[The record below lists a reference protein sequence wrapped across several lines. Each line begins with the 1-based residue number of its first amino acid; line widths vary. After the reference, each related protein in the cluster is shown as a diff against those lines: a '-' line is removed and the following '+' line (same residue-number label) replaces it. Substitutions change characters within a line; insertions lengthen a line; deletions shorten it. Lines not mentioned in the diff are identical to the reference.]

1 MIEEKATDLKS
12 VHLVLNPKPL
22 EAGSKFYVDVSGVR
36 SNIKVTQKF
45 IMMFQDC
52 IELQGE
58 YLRLLMAGHKSC
70 GKSTEISIIKKELQ
84 DKFFILDINDIE
96 KSQGEITD
104 YADLIYFIAEE
115 LVRKCFEDENMSRRI
130 KNQVENLKNL
140 LAKKIFT
147 TELLESVSSFHA
159 DASFEA
165 DTETEINLP
174 FKKLLSFFA
183 QLRAKTSFE
192 KETKDKVIKEIK
204 NTLSNFMQ
212 LLGDLILSVQEYE
225 RQKGKHFLLIIDGLD
240 KVDKNVA
247 ESIFLSPDSPIKN
260 MRCHM
265 LLTFPLYL
273 CHSCKC
279 NQATESFSDISYL
292 SMIKVHKQDGTDH
305 DGITI
310 LKNVLEERMDL
321 GLFEPN
327 ELNEP
332 NAVCLFA
339 IRKCGGILRDLF
351 KMIADASLQAR
362 LEGNNKISMEN
373 MKTAY
378 NELKNAYERSCV
390 ISDFPVFKKIND
402 DPKKQLILP
411 ENENDS
417 RLMDLFQRGLLIEYS
432 GDDGGRWCDVHP
444 AVKDILSTC
453 TI

>member
-115 LVRKCFEDENMSRRI
+115 LVRKCFEDENMSLET

-140 LAKKIFT
+140 LVKKIFT
-147 TELLESVSSFHA
+147 TELMESVSSFHA
-159 DASFEA
+159 DASAEIG
-165 DTETEINLP
+165 TKIEINSL
-174 FKKLLSFFA
+174 FTKLLSFFA
-183 QLRAKTSFE
+183 HLRAKASFE
-192 KETKDKVIKEIK
+192 TETKNKVTKEIK
-204 NTLSNFMQ
+204 NTLSNFVE

-273 CHSCKC
+273 CYSCKC
-279 NQATESFSDISYL
+279 NQATENFSNISYL
-292 SMIKVHKQDGTDH
+292 SMIKVHNRDESDYQK
-305 DGITI
+305 GIDI
-310 LKNVLEERMDL
+310 LKEVLEKRMDL
-321 GLFEPN
+321 RLFETDD
-327 ELNEP
+327 
-332 NAVCLFA
+332 VYLFA

-390 ISDFPVFKKIND
+390 ASDFPIFKKIND

-417 RLMDLFQRGLLIEYS
+417 RLMDLFQRGLLIEYN
-432 GDDGGRWCDVHP
+432 GERWCDVHP